1 MLCRDLMG
9 EDQDDAE
16 GDESTEHGSTLCHD
30 ALGNAHSMPE
40 RFG

>member
-1 MLCRDLMG
+1 MLCWDFIR

-30 ALGNAHSMPE
+30 TRGNAQSMPE
-40 RFG
+40 RVD